1 MDAAATYNPEAGTLA
16 VFLVNRSQESPAS
29 VEGRLADATVRA
41 VRECRVMGD
50 VDVKA
55 TNTWEAPDAVR
66 PREGK
71 AAVQNG
77 VLKIDI
83 PAPGL
88 AVVAAEVS

>member
-1 MDAAATYNPEAGTLA
+1 
-16 VFLVNRSQESPAS
+16 
-29 VEGRLADATVRA
+29 
-41 VRECRVMGD
+41 MGD

-71 AAVQNG
+71 AVVQNG